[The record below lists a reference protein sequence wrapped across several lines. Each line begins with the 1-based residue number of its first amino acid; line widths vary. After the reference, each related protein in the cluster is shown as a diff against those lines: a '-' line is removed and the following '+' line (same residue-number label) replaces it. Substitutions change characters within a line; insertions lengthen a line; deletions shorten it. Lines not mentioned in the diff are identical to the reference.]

1 MHIIVNGTKKL
12 FQEPLTVEKLLEQLG
27 LDKRKLAVE
36 RNREIVPKTEFTLVD
51 LCDGDEIEIVHFIGG
66 GGTCGLQ
73 RESDD
78 IDK

>member
-36 RNREIVPKTEFTLVD
+36 RNREIVPKGEFNVVSLR
-51 LCDGDEIEIVHFIGG
+51 DGDEIEIVHFIGG
-66 GGTCGLQ
+66 GANKLQ
-73 RESDD
+73 RKSNG
-78 IDK
+78 INK

>member
-12 FQEPLTVEKLLEQLG
+12 FQEPLTLEKLLEQLG

-36 RNREIVPKTEFTLVD
+36 RNREIVPKTEFTLVY
-51 LCDGDEIEIVHFIGG
+51 LCEGDEIEIVHFIGG
-66 GGTCGLQ
+66 GTYRNQL
-73 RESDD
+73 ENHD

>member
-12 FQEPLTVEKLLEQLG
+12 FQEPLTIEKLLEELG

-36 RNREIVPKTEFTLVD
+36 RNREIVPKAEFTVVN

-66 GGTCGLQ
+66 GAYSLQ
-73 RESDD
+73 RESND

>member
-12 FQEPLTVEKLLEQLG
+12 FQEPLTIEKLLEELG

-36 RNREIVPKTEFTLVD
+36 RNREIVPKPEFGLIN

-66 GGTCGLQ
+66 GAYSLQ
-73 RESDD
+73 RESND

>member
-1 MHIIVNGTKKL
+1 MHIIVNGTKKH

-36 RNREIVPKTEFTLVD
+36 RNREIVPKTEFTLVC

-66 GGTCGLQ
+66 GGTSRLQ
-73 RESDD
+73 RESGD

>member
-36 RNREIVPKTEFTLVD
+36 RNREIVPKAEFTLVN
-51 LCDGDEIEIVHFIGG
+51 LCDGDKIEIVHFIGG
-66 GGTCGLQ
+66 GAYKLQ
-73 RESDD
+73 RKSNG
-78 IDK
+78 INK

>member
-12 FQEPLTVEKLLEQLG
+12 FQEPLTLEKLLEHLG

-36 RNREIVPKTEFTLVD
+36 RNREIVPKTEFALVG

-66 GGTCGLQ
+66 GYSLQ
-73 RESDD
+73 RESND

>member
-12 FQEPLTVEKLLEQLG
+12 FQEPLTVEKLLDQLG

-36 RNREIVPKTEFTLVD
+36 RNREIVPKAEYTVVN

-66 GGTCGLQ
+66 GAYKLQ
-73 RESDD
+73 RKSNG
-78 IDK
+78 INK

>member
-36 RNREIVPKTEFTLVD
+36 RNREIVPKAEFTL
-51 LCDGDEIEIVHFIGG
+51 DEMKDTITEALPIPEIK
-66 GGTCGLQ
+66 LP
-73 RESDD
+73 SSASPYL
-78 IDK
+78 